1 MEEKV
6 KFETVNALRMDF
18 GNNKF
23 IEVARRIAKGKSG
36 SNEFLQISRGF
47 YLPDGQRRY
56 KKGSISIPDSAEI
69 KKFISE
75 KILEI

>member
-1 MEEKV
+1 MKEKV
-6 KFETVNALRMDF
+6 QFETINAFRIDF

-23 IEVARRIAKGKSG
+23 IEVARRVAKGKDG

-56 KKGSISIPDSAEI
+56 KKGSISVPDSEEI
-69 KKFISE
+69 KKFLSE

>member
-1 MEEKV
+1 MGEKI

-18 GNNKF
+18 GSNKF
-23 IEVARRIAKGKSG
+23 IEVARRIAKGKEK
-36 SNEFLQISRGF
+36 SNEFLQISKGF
-47 YLPDGQRRY
+47 YLPNGQRRY
-56 KKGSISIPDSAEI
+56 KKGSISIPDSPEI